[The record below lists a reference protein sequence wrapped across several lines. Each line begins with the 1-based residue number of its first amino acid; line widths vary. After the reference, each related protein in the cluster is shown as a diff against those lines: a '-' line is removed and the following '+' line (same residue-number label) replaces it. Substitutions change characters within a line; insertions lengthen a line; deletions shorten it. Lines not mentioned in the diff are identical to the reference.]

1 MSNNTKQK
9 PSKHYQSIARSLNL
23 SFFGSLFST
32 FVLFNMA
39 FILIIGYLSLLSAES
54 QINLYQKQLQVI
66 NNNIFISPI
75 ESGEIT
81 FNTEVKKPT
90 TYIMNELL
98 RPSYLPD
105 VVYRR
110 VRLGPDFDFGS
121 ISTYDNISYHVQ
133 ILKNDQYIT
142 FTYAMNRSLQPF
154 LVIYFTFIMI
164 QGFMLISAIF
174 KQSRKIKRSLHPLNT
189 LVASTKDLQKDISN
203 LAVSVDTK
211 QLKSIAQAIEKI
223 DAQKLDKQLS
233 VSQSS
238 GEYIELTAAINDM
251 LIRINQAVALQ
262 TQFVSNASHELRT
275 PISVIQ
281 GYINLLDRWGK
292 DDPATLQESII
303 AIKNETE
310 NMKTLV
316 ENLLFLARGDSDN
329 IQLVL
334 ESIDTHFL
342 LEEVIKETSMID
354 SQRNIELVCDE
365 TVSLVA
371 DRQLIKQALRIL
383 LDNAMKYSDLTT
395 PIIIRCAKEEQRFIC
410 SITDQGIGISPE
422 NIERVFDR
430 FYRDEHA
437 RVAKAKGA
445 GLGLSIAKWI
455 VEKHQGTIEI
465 VSRKDIGTKVIINLP
480 LFNR

>member
-1 MSNNTKQK
+1 M
-9 PSKHYQSIARSLNL
+9 
-23 SFFGSLFST
+23 
-32 FVLFNMA
+32 V
-39 FILIIGYLSLLSAES
+39 ILLLVGYLSLLNAES
-54 QINLYQKQLQVI
+54 QINLFQSQLQVI
-66 NNNIFISPI
+66 NSNIFVSPI
-75 ESGEIT
+75 VSDEIT

-90 TYIMNELL
+90 THVMNTLL

-105 VVYRR
+105 VIYRR
-110 VRLGPDFDFGS
+110 VRLGSNFDFGS
-121 ISTYDNISYHVQ
+121 ISTYNNIDYQVQ
-133 ILKNDQYIT
+133 IRKNDQFIT
-142 FTYAMNRSLQPF
+142 FTFALNRSLQPF
-154 LVIYFTFIMI
+154 LIIYFSFIML
-164 QGFMLISAIF
+164 QGLILISSIF
-174 KQSRKIKRSLHPLNT
+174 KQSQKIKRTLHPLNT
-189 LVASTKDLQKDISN
+189 LAASTKDLKKDISN
-203 LAVSVDTK
+203 LAVSVDTQ

-292 DDPATLQESII
+292 DDPATLQESIV
-303 AIKNETE
+303 AIKYETE

-329 IQLVL
+329 IQLIL

-354 SQRNIELVCDE
+354 SHRKIELICDE
-365 TVSLVA
+365 TVLLIA
-371 DRQLIKQALRIL
+371 DRQLIKQTLRIL
-383 LDNAMKYSDLTT
+383 LDNAMKYSDLEA
-395 PIIIRCAKEEQRFIC
+395 PIIIRCAKEEQRFVC

-430 FYRDEHA
+430 FYRDEQA

-455 VEKHQGTIEI
+455 IEKHQGSIEI
-465 VSRKDIGTKVIINLP
+465 ISRQNIGTKVIINLP
-480 LFNR
+480 LLNR

>member
-1 MSNNTKQK
+1 MSNSTKQK

-32 FVLFNMA
+32 FILFN
-39 FILIIGYLSLLSAES
+39 IVIVLLVGYLSLLSAES

-66 NNNIFISPI
+66 NNNIFVSSI

-81 FNTEVKKPT
+81 FNTEVRKPT
-90 TYIMNELL
+90 TPIMNTLF

-105 VVYRR
+105 VIYRR
-110 VRLGPDFDFGS
+110 VRLGSDFNFGS
-121 ISTYDNISYHVQ
+121 ISTYNNIVYHVQ
-133 ILKNDQYIT
+133 ILKNNQYIT
-142 FTYAMNRSLQPF
+142 FTFAMNRIFQPF
-154 LVIYFTFIMI
+154 LLIYFTLLMI
-164 QGFMLISAIF
+164 QALMLISSIF
-174 KQSRKIKRSLHPLNT
+174 KQSSKIKRTLHPLNS
-189 LVASTKDLQKDISN
+189 LSASTKDLKKDISN

-223 DAQKLDKQLS
+223 DAQKLDRQLS
-233 VSQSS
+233 VGQSS

-292 DDPATLQESII
+292 DDPATLQESIL

-329 IQLVL
+329 IQLIL

-354 SQRNIELVCDE
+354 SQRKIELLCDE
-365 TVSLVA
+365 AVLLIA
-371 DRQLIKQALRIL
+371 DRQLLKQALRIL
-383 LDNAMKYSDLTT
+383 LDNAMKYSDLEA
-395 PIIIRCAKEEQRFIC
+395 PIIIRCAKEEQHFIC

-422 NIERVFDR
+422 NIEKVFDR
-430 FYRDEHA
+430 FYRDEQA

-455 VEKHQGTIEI
+455 VEKHQGSIEI
-465 VSRKDIGTKVIINLP
+465 ISRKGIGTKVIIKLP
-480 LFNR
+480 LLNR